1 MNKRDRRPWTQ
12 DEDSIIEKYYQ
23 SKEKTVDEIAIL
35 INRKKRSIQERIK
48 KLSLHIRPCKTWTEE
63 EVQFLIKYYPIKGA
77 EYCASFL
84 GRSRDSV
91 WQKVNS
97 LSIGYI
103 SKTDILDQHKEDV
116 IKDYNR
122 GMKLKNIAEKY
133 GYPEYMIL
141 NLLKKYQVPQ
151 LGLKNKHIKSKAVHW
166 KGYKDITGTYWG
178 GIIKSAKDRNIEFN
192 IDIAYVW
199 NLFISQNEKCALSGI
214 DIKFNHHSQN
224 FKTSQTASLDR
235 IDSSKGYVE
244 GNVQW
249 VHKSVNF
256 MKHDMAED
264 VFIDFCKLIASNRR

>member
-23 SKEKTVDEIAIL
+23 SKEKTIDEIAIL

-91 WQKVNS
+91 WQKANH
-97 LSIGYI
+97 LSIEYI
-103 SKTDILDQHKEDV
+103 NKVDSMKTYKEDI
-116 IKDYNR
+116 IKDYNS
-122 GMKLKNIAEKY
+122 GMKLKDICLKYNCTEFTMLELLEKNK
-133 GYPEYMIL
+133 I
-141 NLLKKYQVPQ
+141 KK

-178 GIIKSAKDRNIEFN
+178 GLIKSAKDRNIEFN

-214 DIKFNHHSQN
+214 DIKFNQHSQH

-249 VHKSVNF
+249 VHKTVNK
-256 MKHDMAED
+256 MKMDIKEKE
-264 VFIDFCKLIASNRR
+264 FINFCELIASNRR